1 MDYTSCTQLSL
12 LTLAM
17 WISLKRLTDYYHHS
31 SDVLAGIIVA
41 VVFAL
46 ITLSQLRTTNLSQR
60 IVILA
65 IFKSEDQQKF

>member
-17 WISLKRLTDYYHHS
+17 RISLKRLTDYYHHS
-31 SDVLAGIIVA
+31 SDELAGIIVA

-46 ITLSQLRTTNLSQR
+46 ITQLRKTNLSQR
-60 IVILA
+60 LVILA
-65 IFKSEDQQKF
+65 IFKSEDQQNY